1 MNHELYLSNV
11 LEKLKKAITELEQKM
26 EFRRLEI
33 VKMQEYYWESY
44 TEYDEFGYEKFDNDR
59 LFREEA
65 TAHGELV
72 KLYGRYLKML
82 DSPYFAAITFRYE
95 DEDEG
100 ETFYIG
106 IGDFSPS
113 RA

>member
-11 LEKLKKAITELEQKM
+11 LEKLKEAITELEQKM
-26 EFRRLEI
+26 EFRRSEI

-65 TAHGELV
+65 TAHQELV
-72 KLYGRYLKML
+72 KRSTCSGHY
-82 DSPYFAAITFRYE
+82 
-95 DEDEG
+95 
-100 ETFYIG
+100 
-106 IGDFSPS
+106 
-113 RA
+113 